1 MVAIDFTGSNG
12 NPSQPGTL
20 HYVDPSGN
28 LNQYERAITCV
39 GNILEYYDT
48 DRMFPTYGFGGIY
61 NNSVSHCFPLNF
73 NEQNPE
79 VRGVDGILSSYKTA
93 IRRCGLSG
101 PTIFTPII
109 SKAIGYASQYQSS
122 GEQKYLILLIITDGC
137 ISDMDDT
144 IAAIVTISFFNFI
157 FVLLL
162 FSLI

>member
-144 IAAIVTISFFNFI
+144 IAAIVTISFF
-157 FVLLL
+157 
-162 FSLI
+162 